1 MSPIVVVFSPLGQQK
16 TTLFRPILKNPLR
29 SGVVTAVAQVTAVAN
44 VPSLALE
51 LPHAAGASPQKKNPL
66 KQTGSLGLA
75 NANYCIWS
83 G

>member
-29 SGVVTAVAQVTAVAN
+29 SGVVTEVAQVTAVAN

-51 LPHAAGASPQKKNPL
+51 LPHAAGVAKKET
-66 KQTGSLGLA
+66 KQNKTESEINVATL
-75 NANYCIWS
+75 IF
-83 G
+83 